1 MGNLKIGIS
10 TLKGSIGPAIVA
22 GAVGF
27 GVLALIAAA
36 TGESSRTLQSLGHVD
51 VRWVVAAISCQVGV
65 YICVA
70 AILKIGL
77 GESGHKV
84 AGPYLLYGSF
94 AFLFANRA
102 LPGPAIAGLATLT
115 YLLRRKGV
123 DAAAAQAAAATFY
136 LADYISFFVLGLG
149 AMFVIAPALPL
160 AMIRVLEV
168 AGTIVVLGLS
178 AVALASRSLQS
189 KHRVALRR
197 VYARLELRSEHP
209 RFKRALKL
217 AASGMRAFSERWKTI
232 TGNPRSLVYACG
244 AGLAMHGFECF
255 TLVCAGRAFGAR
267 IPFAPAAGAYV
278 AANLAAIVS
287 FLPGGVGFF
296 EASMVTVLKLGAGLS
311 MPVSLAIAALYRIL
325 SIWAPAP
332 AIAGLLREVR
342 RKEAQD

>member
-36 TGESSRTLQSLGHVD
+36 TGEGSRTLQSLGHMD
-51 VRWVVAAISCQVGV
+51 GRWIVAAISCQVSV
-65 YICVA
+65 YVCVA

-77 GESGHKV
+77 GEYGHKV

-123 DAAAAQAAAATFY
+123 EASAAQAAAAIFY

-149 AMFVIAPALPL
+149 AMVVIAPALPL
-160 AMIRVLEV
+160 AMIRVLEI
-168 AGTIVVLGLS
+168 AGMIIIAGFV
-178 AVALASRSLQS
+178 AVAFASRSLRSEHHGALHRACTRLELQS
-189 KHRVALRR
+189 KHPGLKSALNRG
-197 VYARLELRSEHP
+197 AS
-209 RFKRALKL
+209 ALQ
-217 AASGMRAFSERWKTI
+217 AFSERWKQI
-232 TGNPRSLVYACG
+232 TEHPRSLIYACG

-255 TLVCAGRAFGAR
+255 TLVCAGRGFGAR
-267 IPFAPAAGAYV
+267 VPFAPAAGAYV

-311 MPVSLAIAALYRIL
+311 MPVCLAIAALYRIL